1 MRRVLFLCLCAAL
14 LAPPAAHA
22 QQATPDHVFQRTEEI
37 LLHLDLLNTANF
49 SESAGVEVPSDPTRP
64 RHVLQSA
71 RDVWRKLQ
79 LLRYMNGLPTASLD
93 PVPAREVTPADVKDV
108 MDRVLSG
115 VVDLRGAY
123 GVDDPVTAPALPQ
136 GKTPADVY
144 ANLMRIDAQLDA
156 LGVPATVPNDVFQ
169 LASSVLMALEDIATH
184 TGIEADTAS
193 LWPETG
199 RTPENVYKAVHQLIA
214 DLKTLSDADA
224 RFAVDGIVDPSLV
237 SGDITPSEVM
247 KILSRAMADVQAMR
261 AAAGVPD
268 PAETAPYVGGKTPSD
283 VYFAVKRARA
293 VVAALSG
300 ASGSL
305 F

>member
-1 MRRVLFLCLCAAL
+1 MRRRLFLCLCAAL

-37 LLHLDLLNTANF
+37 LLHLDLLNSANF

-123 GVDDPVTAPALPQ
+123 GVDDPVTAPA
-136 GKTPADVY
+136 
-144 ANLMRIDAQLDA
+144 
-156 LGVPATVPNDVFQ
+156 VPFIFKICNIPDSFILSPNCVF
-169 LASSVLMALEDIATH
+169 ASSERGPRNFMRVINVGNMATRFLTFVSAGAICY
-184 TGIEADTAS
+184 
-193 LWPETG
+193 G
-199 RTPENVYKAVHQLIA
+199 RVILHFKWLLIA
-214 DLKTLSDADA
+214 FRLHYGCVVLFSDS
-224 RFAVDGIVDPSLV
+224 V
-237 SGDITPSEVM
+237 
-247 KILSRAMADVQAMR
+247 
-261 AAAGVPD
+261 GVPD
-268 PAETAPYVGGKTPSD
+268 QFQRGGL
-283 VYFAVKRARA
+283 V
-293 VVAALSG
+293 
-300 ASGSL
+300 SL
-305 F
+305 VFR